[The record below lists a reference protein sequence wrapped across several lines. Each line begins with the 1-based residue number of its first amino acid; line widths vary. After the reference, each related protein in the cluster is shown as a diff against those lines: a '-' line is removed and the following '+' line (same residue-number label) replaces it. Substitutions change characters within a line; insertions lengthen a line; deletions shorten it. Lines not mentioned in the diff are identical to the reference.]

1 MWMNAPPFLAT
12 GKQKQTQQ
20 GKGGKAGEGREQ
32 EGTGPA
38 ELSSFSGPATN
49 SRTRESVWTAHL
61 TEPVRPM
68 LETRLSLPALRGATP
83 PSFIPGG
90 KGRGCSNAAKG
101 NPQLG
106 KQTDKL
112 GEPGVWSISGD
123 QSRGRRLAG
132 VKTGSH
138 PFCVDLRTPYSKHVK
153 LKSEHWPNK

>member
-101 NPQLG
+101 NPQLE

-112 GEPGVWSISGD
+112 GNQEFGLFPGIKVE
-123 QSRGRRLAG
+123 AG
-132 VKTGSH
+132 GWPVLRQGPH

-153 LKSEHWPNK
+153 LKGEHWPNK